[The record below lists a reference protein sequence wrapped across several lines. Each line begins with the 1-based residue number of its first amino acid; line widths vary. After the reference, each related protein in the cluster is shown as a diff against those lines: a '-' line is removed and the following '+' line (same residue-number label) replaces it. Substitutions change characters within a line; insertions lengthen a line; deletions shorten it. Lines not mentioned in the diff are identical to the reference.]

1 MRPPARLLDPTV
13 LGGGPFFTSVPS
25 GRVGGARDCLF
36 RSNDHYREAVVQQ
49 EQRDTSELER
59 RCDRRLDPN
68 ERSRVVG
75 RCRLTLSN
83 PC

>member
-49 EQRDTSELER
+49 AGPYHMYVS
-59 RCDRRLDPN
+59 
-68 ERSRVVG
+68 V
-75 RCRLTLSN
+75 
-83 PC
+83 